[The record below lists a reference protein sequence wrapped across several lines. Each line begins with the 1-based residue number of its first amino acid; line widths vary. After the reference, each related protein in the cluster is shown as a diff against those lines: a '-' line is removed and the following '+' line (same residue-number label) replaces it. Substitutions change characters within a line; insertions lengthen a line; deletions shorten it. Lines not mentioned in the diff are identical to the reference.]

1 MSAGWLF
8 RVRGSLWGSFP
19 NWGSDRGSGRAL
31 ESLILLEILVERF
44 LQGRIYES
52 KGRGFESRRAHHER
66 GTEKC
71 LFSLCFKAL
80 HAFSNNCQNNQ
91 IGQVRELIPEGA
103 NPGVFASENK
113 NHERVKRESK

>member
-8 RVRGSLWGSFP
+8 GVRGSLWGSFP

-52 KGRGFESRRAHHER
+52 KGRGFESRRAHHE
-66 GTEKC
+66 GSTEKC
-71 LFSLCFKAL
+71 FFSLYFNVL
-80 HAFSNNCQNNQ
+80 GDLEEN
-91 IGQVRELIPEGA
+91 A
-103 NPGVFASENK
+103 NLTGLYMFGTV
-113 NHERVKRESK
+113 